1 MKFLKTR
8 YKNKKQKKQKNR
20 KKKFQEQSPK
30 LRVGGTEAFC
40 LLYSARDEGANDS
53 QPHTA
58 PHTSATAS
66 AQGLYYMG
74 RGSWIPADQWQN
86 GDGSRLPWPPP
97 GGGHSGR
104 QTPANCDGWIWGS
117 VAGRGGRKSR
127 WIPGDPEAHHVPG
140 KWSQG
145 KPGRWYVGWRR
156 HEVRVAAWKRS
167 T

>member
-8 YKNKKQKKQKNR
+8 YKNKNKK
-20 KKKFQEQSPK
+20 KKKFQEQAPE

-40 LLYSARDEGANDS
+40 LLYSTRDEGANDS

-86 GDGSRLPWPPP
+86 GDGSRLP
-97 GGGHSGR
+97 
-104 QTPANCDGWIWGS
+104 
-117 VAGRGGRKSR
+117 
-127 WIPGDPEAHHVPG
+127 
-140 KWSQG
+140 
-145 KPGRWYVGWRR
+145 
-156 HEVRVAAWKRS
+156 
-167 T
+167 